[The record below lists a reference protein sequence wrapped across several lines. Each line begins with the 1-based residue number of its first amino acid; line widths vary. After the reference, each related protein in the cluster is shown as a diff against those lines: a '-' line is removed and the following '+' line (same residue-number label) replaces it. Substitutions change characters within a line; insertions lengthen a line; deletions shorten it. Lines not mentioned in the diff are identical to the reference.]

1 MNLVDVN
8 EFYYDTLKEA
18 FDRVIKKSEV
28 EGITDLNCI
37 SIKVPI
43 ELDFSNLI
51 NYNRKS
57 NFVYKFIFNSFR
69 ILAEFYDYFNTARPE
84 DLKGLIRESSVEVL
98 QTMISNM
105 DEEVK
110 LDKRQVSIEIYM
122 KNLPCTSE

>member
-1 MNLVDVN
+1 MDFVDVN

-51 NYNRKS
+51 NYNRK
-57 NFVYKFIFNSFR
+57 FKYKKVLFN
-69 ILAEFYDYFNTARPE
+69 
-84 DLKGLIRESSVEVL
+84 
-98 QTMISNM
+98 
-105 DEEVK
+105 
-110 LDKRQVSIEIYM
+110 
-122 KNLPCTSE
+122 

>member
-57 NFVYKFIFNSFR
+57 NFVYKFIFNYFR

-98 QTMISNM
+98 QTMISNL